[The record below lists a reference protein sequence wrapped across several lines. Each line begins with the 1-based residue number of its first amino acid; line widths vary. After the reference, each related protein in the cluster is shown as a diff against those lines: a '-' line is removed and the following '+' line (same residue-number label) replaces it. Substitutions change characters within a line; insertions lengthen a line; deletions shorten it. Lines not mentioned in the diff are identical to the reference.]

1 MKVAVF
7 DPRKLLDKDNLIFL
21 GIALFMMA
29 LWAALYELGVKYR
42 QGTLIALLTPTAL
55 IACLIA
61 HGIATASRSSRV
73 RLIHSLAFAWHM
85 IVTVALSVFFVVD
98 RAGALFGLSSNFLVE
113 VAELGQTFYS
123 ALFGLG
129 IAISLTAVVAARATL
144 IELSD
149 SGASAIAGFATN
161 FAIVLA
167 IATSSIH
174 LYNFGVNI
182 AKLSVIE
189 TLSATIMA
197 DIAFLAIKA
206 NIQTQIDARQKQGRY
221 DFFDLVVWS
230 VFGVVVA
237 VYLILI
243 NGFTVAES
251 SGIAQDVA
259 MRAFI
264 VRAYG
269 MSPTILL
276 LGLAALTILTKT
288 VDYSSVRAGRG
299 QPNALPRPN
308 NPPIP
313 RQFQNNFAEVNG
325 KRESF
330 RDED

>member
-1 MKVAVF
+1 MRKDFVF
-7 DPRKLLDKDNLIFL
+7 KYLLKKENLVFV
-21 GIALFMMA
+21 GIGLFMLS
-29 LWAALYELGVKYR
+29 LWTGLYELGMKYR
-42 QGTLIALLTPTAL
+42 QGQMIALLTPTAL
-55 IACLIA
+55 ILCLIA
-61 HGIATASRSSRV
+61 HGFAVSSPSSKV

-98 RAGALFGLSSNFLVE
+98 RAGAVFGLSNDFLVE
-113 VAELGQTFYS
+113 IAELGQTFYS

-129 IAISLTAVVAARATL
+129 IAISLTAVVASSATA
-144 IELSD
+144 IELVD

-161 FAIVLA
+161 FAIILA

-174 LYNFGVNI
+174 LYSFGVNI

-221 DFFDLVVWS
+221 DFFDLIAWS
-230 VFGVVVA
+230 VFGVIVA

-251 SGIAQDVA
+251 SGIAQDVE

-276 LGLAALTILTKT
+276 LGIAALTILTKT
-288 VDYSSVRAGRG
+288 VDYSSAQLKRA
-299 QPNALPRPN
+299 QPGSLPRPGN
-308 NPPIP
+308 AQMP
-313 RQFQNNFAEVNG
+313 RQMPSNFVVANNKEGRFL
-325 KRESF
+325 
-330 RDED
+330 DED